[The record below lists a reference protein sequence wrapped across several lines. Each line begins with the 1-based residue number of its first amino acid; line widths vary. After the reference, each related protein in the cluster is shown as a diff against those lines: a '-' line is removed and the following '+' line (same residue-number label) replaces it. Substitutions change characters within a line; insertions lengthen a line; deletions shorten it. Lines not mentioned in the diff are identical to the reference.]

1 MGWWKSWSFP
11 VRYYGQP
18 KNNPKNNIHNPTE
31 KKKKIG
37 KKFGYLTK
45 IHGHP
50 YILATSEW
58 PVSTWKRAHCL
69 IIREMQSK
77 TTKKYHSGHIRYT
90 LEWLKLDTTPN
101 VSKNKKQTEL
111 SSITGSVK
119 WSIHFGERSVPVPW
133 YISNPAILRQWSR
146 IFTFDFY
153 SKWFWWFLPT
163 RKKNVHTDLITF
175 IKVAS
180 GNTIHNTM

>member
-1 MGWWKSWSFP
+1 MA
-11 VRYYGQP
+11 
-18 KNNPKNNIHNPTE
+18 NPRITQTTTYTTQL

-175 IKVAS
+175 IILHVDIQFS
-180 GNTIHNTM
+180 QNHCWRDNLYPIV